1 MSLQSYSVRCASLFC
16 LPLVVRSTCIAA
28 CSCCT
33 FACLCVSPLHEW
45 ASLFI
50 QSPVDGH
57 WSLSLLGLSWMVLL
71 WTLLFRSSDALL
83 CTFFCW
89 LVVFSC
95 PVISESVQPRGHTR
109 LPCPSPSPRA
119 CSNSWPLNQCCHPTI
134 SSSAVLFS
142 SCLRSFPASGS
153 FQMSQLFASGGQS
166 IGASA
171 SASVLPMNIQ
181 DWITTEQPRNSLH
194 YGFDSLF
201 ANNIEHLFMFI
212 DSIFSLENVYSDPL
226 FLF

>member
-1 MSLQSYSVRCASLFC
+1 
-16 LPLVVRSTCIAA
+16 
-28 CSCCT
+28 
-33 FACLCVSPLHEW
+33 
-45 ASLFI
+45 
-50 QSPVDGH
+50 
-57 WSLSLLGLSWMVLL
+57 MVLL

-142 SCLRSFPASGS
+142 SYLQSFPTSGS
-153 FQMSQLFASGGQS
+153 FRNSQFFASGGQS
-166 IGASA
+166 IGGSF
-171 SASVLPMNIQ
+171 SFSISPSNEYSGLISFRI
-181 DWITTEQPRNSLH
+181 DR
-194 YGFDSLF
+194 FD
-201 ANNIEHLFMFI
+201 
-212 DSIFSLENVYSDPL
+212 L
-226 FLF
+226 FLAKRLSGVSNTTVQKHY